1 MGTESGNGVAMSPD
15 GEEGDL
21 REFLESGI
29 ISTERMRVVDE
40 NAKALGLSSLQLME
54 SAGRAVAEHILS
66 YEPSKVLILCG
77 KGNNGGDGLV
87 AARYV
92 QYLETAVIIVD
103 QQGMT
108 TECARQLEVARH
120 CRLNLF
126 PVQCREDVAA
136 LAREF
141 DDADVIVDCLLGTGT
156 AGELREPL
164 RSCVEI
170 AGHATAPILSA
181 DIPTPG
187 VVPDRIVTFHRQKVE
202 GSTTADIGIPLEA
215 EVFVGPGEL
224 LLVERRKKD
233 AHKGAGGKVLVI
245 GGGPFQGAPYLA
257 GLGAL
262 RAGADLVRIAS
273 PVFEPVPDLIFDRLE
288 GEVIGM
294 EHIDRLLEL
303 AADSDVVVI
312 GNGLGQESH
321 DVVGRVAEH
330 CKKAVFD
337 ADALRRPVPA
347 AAESIYTPHAGEFT
361 RMTGI
366 RPGDEL
372 LSRAREVKKAA
383 HQGTILLKGPVD
395 VISDGRR
402 VRFNRTGSPAMTVGG
417 TGDVLAGVAG
427 AIFCHL
433 PAFESACI
441 AAYVT
446 GRAGEDVAAQQGGGL
461 LASDLPDR
469 IPFELFRRG

>member
-1 MGTESGNGVAMSPD
+1 MSPD
-15 GEEGDL
+15 GKEGDL

-29 ISTERMRVVDE
+29 ISMERMRVVDE

-54 SAGRAVAEHILS
+54 SAGRALGENILS

-92 QYLETAVIIVD
+92 QFLETAVIIVD
-103 QQGMT
+103 QPGMS

-120 CRLNLF
+120 CGLNLL
-126 PVQCREDVAA
+126 PVRCREDVAA
-136 LAREF
+136 LACEF
-141 DDADVIVDCLLGTGT
+141 NDADVIVDCLLGTGT
-156 AGELREPL
+156 AGELREPV
-164 RSCVEI
+164 RSCVEM
-170 AGHATAPILSA
+170 AGHATVPILSA

-187 VVPDRIVTFHRQKVE
+187 IVPDRIVTFHRPKVE
-202 GSTTADIGIPLEA
+202 GSTTVDIGIPLEA

-245 GGGPFQGAPYLA
+245 GGGPYQGAPYLA

-273 PVFEPVPDLIFDRLE
+273 PVFEPVPDLIYDRLE

-303 AADSDVVVI
+303 AGDSDVVVI
-312 GNGLGQESH
+312 GNGLGEKSH
-321 DVVGRVAEH
+321 DVVARVAEH

-337 ADALRRPVPA
+337 ADALRLPVPA
-347 AAESIYTPHAGEFT
+347 AAESIYTPHAGEFA

-372 LSRAREVKKAA
+372 LSRAREVKRAA
-383 HQGTILLKGPVD
+383 DRGTILLKGLVD

-446 GRAGEDVAAQQGGGL
+446 GRAGEDVTAQQGGGL